1 MAEKNKAPLMVRDL
15 SKTYPEFQLQ
25 PLSFSLSPGTITG
38 VIGRNGAGKTTIIR
52 MLTAQ
57 TVPTTGEIELFGQTT
72 EKGLATAR
80 VESAAARAMNEAILE
95 VLGSDAG
102 ALLSVRESNEGHIS
116 LLTADAG
123 RLNLLAADCAGLA
136 QNKIQ
141 DLGEQGVSVAL
152 GTLSGIPLLSGLG
165 PRLSFRFTP
174 VGTVQSSFHSE
185 FRSAG
190 INQTLHRITLQLT
203 GTVRV
208 VLPGRAYAVTVM
220 AQAPVSENVIVG
232 DVPEA
237 YTNVADEEDLLNLV
251 PGA

>member
-1 MAEKNKAPLMVRDL
+1 MRKRKRKLLGCLLMVL
-15 SKTYPEFQLQ
+15 LAAGGGLWYVNA
-25 PLSFSLSPGTITG
+25 SLRP
-38 VIGRNGAGKTTIIR
+38 
-52 MLTAQ
+52 ML
-57 TVPTTGEIELFGQTT
+57 E
-72 EKGLATAR
+72 GLASAR

-95 VLGSDAG
+95 VLGNDATG
-102 ALLSVRESNEGHIS
+102 DILSVQTSSEGHIS
-116 LLTADAG
+116 LLMLDAG
-123 RLNLLAADCAGLA
+123 KLNLLAADCAAAA
-136 QNKIQ
+136 QTRIM

-174 VGTVQSSFHSE
+174 VGMVQSSFHSE

-208 VLPGRAYAVTVM
+208 VLPGRAYTVAVM

-232 DVPEA
+232 DVPAA
-237 YTNVADEEDLLNLV
+237 YTNVANEEDLLNLV
-251 PGA
+251 PGT